1 MIGSTPQFP
10 AIDDWRK
17 MSETEQDAL
26 LARMETARRRG
37 ALLHRLLI
45 AIACTAVGVGVVFAM
60 LKTW

>member
-1 MIGSTPQFP
+1 
-10 AIDDWRK
+10 

-45 AIACTAVGVGVVFAM
+45 ALACTAASAGIVIAI
-60 LKTW
+60 LKMW